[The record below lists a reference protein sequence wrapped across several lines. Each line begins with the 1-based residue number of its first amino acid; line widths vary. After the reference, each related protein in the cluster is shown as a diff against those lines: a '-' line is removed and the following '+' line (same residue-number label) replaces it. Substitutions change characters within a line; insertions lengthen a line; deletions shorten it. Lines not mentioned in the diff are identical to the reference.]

1 MPLCGKMSECFYG
14 SWGWGME
21 ALTEPVSTSTFDRW
35 VREGRFP
42 KPVKIG
48 ARTVAWRV
56 EDVSRWFADRGVA

>member
-1 MPLCGKMSECFYG
+1 
-14 SWGWGME
+14 ME
-21 ALTEPVSTSTFDRW
+21 ALTELPRDGFVRKNEILRHVPVSTSTFDRW